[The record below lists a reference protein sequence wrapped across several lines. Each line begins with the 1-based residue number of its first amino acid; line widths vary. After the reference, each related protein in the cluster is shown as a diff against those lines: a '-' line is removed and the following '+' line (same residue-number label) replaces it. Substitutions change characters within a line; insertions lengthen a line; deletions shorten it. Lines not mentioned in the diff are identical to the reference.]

1 MYQLH
6 EHAYTNTG
14 IYVTHVQLRVM
25 AATIGRSSIKS
36 LKHISVT

>member
-14 IYVTHVQLRVM
+14 MLHMCNLELWQQRLEDHQLKVLN
-25 AATIGRSSIKS
+25 IF
-36 LKHISVT
+36 L